1 MAASC
6 PSLSDASELAPVT
19 SLRST
24 TQVSSLLV
32 FTIVTPRPR
41 MGPIKHVVGRRADG
55 VGKLTPDGAA
65 TMNTGVAGYNTT
77 LATGSA
83 PSIGT

>member
-1 MAASC
+1 
-6 PSLSDASELAPVT
+6 
-19 SLRST
+19 
-24 TQVSSLLV
+24 
-32 FTIVTPRPR
+32 
-41 MGPIKHVVGRRADG
+41 